1 VAHVAIQAWESPL
14 LSGQDAALRYARRTV
29 TIARMVRQAR
39 PIAWQSTHAHLLIEA
54 GNLRRALASGRVGMR
69 VLERA

>member
-1 VAHVAIQAWESPL
+1 
-14 LSGQDAALRYARRTV
+14 
-29 TIARMVRQAR
+29 MVRQAR